1 MSTKADLELDK
12 IQLEW
17 CRDMLTRIKI
27 ALDDPKNSDQE
38 KIQITK
44 WLVKQALKIDRED

>member
-1 MSTKADLELDK
+1 MVTKTDLDLDK

-17 CRDMLTRIKI
+17 CRDILTRINV
-27 ALDDPKNSDQE
+27 ALDDPQNSDQE
-38 KIQITK
+38 KIQIAK